1 MGNPVAFSKDEF
13 KLMNKYLSNFPE
25 LRIEY
30 SPSIK
35 CPFVKE
41 ADLTTKDRKICKK
54 YLEATVAQVKP
65 SLIFSTGNLAMKML
79 IGKSGIMAKRGTCF
93 MYGDIPVI
101 PLLDPYSVI
110 MNPSNEQLFER
121 DINNGINKYIYK
133 KVDRSQFSYTIIDN
147 SCIEKLK
154 EWEFLVDYDQP
165 IAIDVETNGLNFL
178 RVNVYTVS
186 IASDKGTIAF
196 PLYHPDANWDVDN
209 FALISDFLKRLLQS
223 KTKKVFQNAKFDCKV
238 LLTNGF
244 ETVGPIWDTALM
256 AHSVDETL
264 PHGLKDLVKYY
275 FPNELESL

>member
-1 MGNPVAFSKDEF
+1 MIKDLFSPCGENSGCDGCSILSHNKPFHAYLDDPEEADILFISRSFSVHMGNPVAFSKDEF

-79 IGKSGIMAKRGTCF
+79 IGKSGITAKRGTCF

-147 SCIEKLK
+147 SCI
-154 EWEFLVDYDQP
+154 
-165 IAIDVETNGLNFL
+165 
-178 RVNVYTVS
+178 
-186 IASDKGTIAF
+186 
-196 PLYHPDANWDVDN
+196 
-209 FALISDFLKRLLQS
+209 
-223 KTKKVFQNAKFDCKV
+223 
-238 LLTNGF
+238 
-244 ETVGPIWDTALM
+244 
-256 AHSVDETL
+256 
-264 PHGLKDLVKYY
+264 
-275 FPNELESL
+275 